1 MNKGSKHIVID
12 GRIRRASTGR
22 PVDRFLHH
30 LPALDSKN
38 KYTVLL
44 EPSDPIT
51 FDADNIQIVVCKYK
65 RFSMNPLQ
73 QVGFAWQIYRLKPDL
88 VYFTMTGLTPL
99 LYFGKN
105 VTFTHDLTM
114 LRFARAGKLPEWVH
128 KIRMIG
134 YRLLFWK
141 GNASANKII
150 VPTNFVKK
158 DLIDYSAKLFSKVEV
173 VYEAGDLPKAIKAS
187 PTNSKFQI
195 PNSKYIFHLGSPFPH
210 KNINNLVLAFEK
222 LKETKPDLKLVLSG
236 KKEFYFEQL
245 QKWLKD
251 RKYSDDII
259 ITGFVTDA
267 ELKWLYE
274 NAECYVLPALSEG
287 FGLPGLEAMAYGC
300 PLVSSSAT
308 CLPEVYGDAAEY
320 FDPNNVDEIVTT
332 VNNVMG
338 SKDLKQKL
346 VKNGYVRLKKY
357 SWEKMTKEILNVINN
372 EIQ

>member
-1 MNKGSKHIVID
+1 MASKHIVID

-51 FDADNIQIVVCKYK
+51 FGADNIQIVVCKYK

-73 QVGFAWQIYRLKPDL
+73 QVGFAWQLYRLKPDL

-114 LRFARAGKLPEWVH
+114 LRFARAGKLPEWLHRV
-128 KIRMIG
+128 RMVG

-158 DLIDYSAKLFSKVEV
+158 DLIYYSAKLFSKVEV

-187 PTNSKFQI
+187 PPNSKFQI

-300 PLVSSSAT
+300 TLVSSSAT

-346 VKNGYVRLKKY
+346 IENGYAQLKKY
-357 SWEKMTKEILNVINN
+357 SWEKMTKEILCIINN